1 MWSAMTD
8 HAGSRLEEGF
18 GSGTDH
24 SPALLSAHDV
34 AMSFTT
40 QKGLFGKASATVRA
54 VNQVN
59 FDLRPGQ
66 TLGLVGESGC
76 GKSTLA
82 RIAVGL
88 LRPTSGT
95 VRFKGAD
102 VREMTRPQLKQFRR
116 NVQIVFQDPFASLDP
131 RRSVLEIVTEP
142 LRIHKVG
149 DRHSLRSRAT
159 ELLETVGLAED
170 ALDRRPRHFSGG
182 QRQRISIA
190 RALALEPSVIV
201 LDEPV
206 SALDVSIQAQFLN
219 LLQDLK
225 DRLGHSYLLIS
236 HDLAVVGLV
245 ADRVAVMYLGK
256 IVELG
261 QTEEVFA
268 RPSHPYTA
276 ALLSAVPKRPGAKGS
291 RRILLSG
298 EVPSPSNPPSG
309 CSFRT
314 RCWKATD
321 KCAAEVPML
330 QAHRAGQ
337 LSACHYPEP

>member
-1 MWSAMTD
+1 MTD
-8 HAGSRLEEGF
+8 HSVEA
-18 GSGTDH
+18 DH
-24 SPALLSAHDV
+24 QDSNPGANGNSEPALLSADDV
-34 AMSFTT
+34 AMFFTT
-40 QKGLFGKASATVRA
+40 QKGLFGGTQSAVRA
-54 VNQVN
+54 VNHVS
-59 FDLRPGQ
+59 FDLKPGE

-88 LRPTSGT
+88 LRPSVGT
-95 VRFKGAD
+95 VRFRGAD
-102 VREMTRPQLKQFRR
+102 VNAMSRPQLKQFRR

-131 RRSVLEIVTEP
+131 RRSVFDIVTEP

-149 DRHSLRSRAT
+149 DRRSLRSRAAG
-159 ELLETVGLAED
+159 LLETVGLD
-170 ALDRRPRHFSGG
+170 KGALDRRPKHFSGG

-190 RALALEPSVIV
+190 RSLALEPSVIV

-261 QTEEVFA
+261 PTEEVFA
-268 RPSHPYTA
+268 RPSHPYTK
-276 ALLSAVPKRPGAKGS
+276 ALVSAVPKRPGAAGPQ
-291 RRILLSG
+291 RILLEG

-309 CSFRT
+309 CAFRT

-321 KCAAEVPML
+321 KCAIEEPIL
-330 QAHRAGQ
+330 LEHRLGQ
-337 LSACHYPEP
+337 LGACHYPEP